1 MSPVKSKRLSKQQ
14 EQRSPFSTSSQHHF
28 TMDSAMGQFRG
39 VDRLNAT
46 TIVPSR
52 DVVARKQSLI
62 VAAAMGGFIFA
73 VITTVVVFMAV
84 TYRAQ
89 RRRRNQEVHSRT
101 TARTTASDTNAN
113 V

>member
-1 MSPVKSKRLSKQQ
+1 MIRQVELHEAARAALSILNFL
-14 EQRSPFSTSSQHHF
+14 PTTF

-73 VITTVVVFMAV
+73 VIITVVVFMV
-84 TYRAQ
+84 LTYRAH
-89 RRRRNQEVHSRT
+89 RPRRNMEIVTRLP
-101 TARTTASDTNAN
+101 ARTTASDTNAN